1 MDGSGNG
8 NFYNN
13 KGSIFK
19 TTILTMKNIYVIV
32 FGLLMVMSCDK
43 KEQTTENS
51 VKTEKSTEVSQ
62 VQEPMKIKNDKG
74 EEIAVTYF
82 AEGDEV
88 AVKILRTGEEEQ
100 KLTGKTTSP
109 NGNPIFSN
117 DKYMWE
123 MTQEGKGGKLTSKS
137 GETSEY
143 K

>member
-1 MDGSGNG
+1 
-8 NFYNN
+8 
-13 KGSIFK
+13 
-19 TTILTMKNIYVIV
+19 MKNIYVIV
-32 FGLLMVMSCDK
+32 FGLLLVMSCDK
-43 KEQTTENS
+43 KDQTAENS

-137 GETSEY
+137 GENSEY